1 MVEYREDNFDWAS
14 KNMRE
19 IEALNH
25 ASCQWLQ
32 DKGYYGK
39 ALKAK
44 ANVWPNSLHNTQIAQ
59 ASTAE
64 EHVKAIVASAIS
76 LSSLFHTIGPSCLSV
91 DEIFVAFEY
100 RERLKAFENEKKE
113 YAKVLKA
120 KSVEEKAK
128 AIIALNK
135 STYITTEILAIL
147 HWKLGDEY
155 NNHKD
160 KKVAEL
166 QLLLSEY
173 DNKNPAD
180 ILLPPAPEEVSIPTI
195 DETEVGRAKRWQFQ
209 MMLQTSSSYDK
220 QELQQ
225 LASELLRLCIE
236 RGIELNAV

>member
-1 MVEYREDNFDWAS
+1 
-14 KNMRE
+14 
-19 IEALNH
+19 
-25 ASCQWLQ
+25 LQ
-32 DKGYYGK
+32 EKGYNGK

-44 ANVWPNSLHNTQIAQ
+44 ANVRPNSLHNTRIAQ

-64 EHVKAIVASAIS
+64 EHVKAIVASGIS

-100 RERLKAFENEKKE
+100 RERLKAFENKKKE

-128 AIIALNK
+128 AIIPLNK
-135 STYITTEILAIL
+135 STYNKTEILAIL

-155 NNHKD
+155 NTHKD

-166 QLLLSEY
+166 QLLLAEY
-173 DNKNPAD
+173 DNTNPAD

-195 DETEVGRAKRWQFQ
+195 DETEVGRAKCRQFE
-209 MMLQTSSSYDK
+209 MMLQTSSGYYI
-220 QELQQ
+220 QEFQQ
-225 LASELLRLCIE
+225 LASELLRLCVE
-236 RGIELNAV
+236 RGVE